1 MKKFILLILSLINT
15 AVTAVFI
22 AVNPNEVLPSHFGV
36 NGNADAYASKWALL
50 LVPCILVVFSI
61 AYAIYAAIKEKDES
75 YKSYKKYAER
85 CIGAIFVFL
94 LVIFWVMQV
103 MVLQNAVNIGNLFF
117 SLISITL
124 GCMFAFINNL
134 MPKIKQ
140 NSTLGFKTR
149 ATLNSKR
156 VWKKVHRLA
165 AYLGVIGGITV
176 VILGVI
182 SLFASGIANVL
193 FFISLIIIL
202 VSAIIPAIYG
212 EIIYSKE
219 KKAKV
224 NLE

>member
-15 AVTAVFI
+15 AVTAAFI
-22 AVNPNEVLPSHFGV
+22 AVNPNEVRPSHFGV

-61 AYAIYAAIKEKDES
+61 AFAIYAAIKEKDES

-103 MVLQNAVNIGNLFF
+103 MVLQNASNMGNLFF
-117 SLISITL
+117 PM

-149 ATLNSKR
+149 ATLSSKT
-156 VWKKVHRLA
+156 VWKKVHRFA

-176 VILGVI
+176 VFLGVI
-182 SLFASGIANVL
+182 SLFATGIANVL

-202 VSAIIPAIYG
+202 ASAIIPAIYG

-219 KKAKV
+219 KKSKV
-224 NLE
+224 NVE

>member
-61 AYAIYAAIKEKDES
+61 AFAIYAAIKEKDES
-75 YKSYKKYAER
+75 YKSYKKYAQR

-94 LVIFWVMQV
+94 LVIFWVMQT
-103 MVLQNAVNIGNLFF
+103 MVLQNAANMGNLFF
-117 SLISITL
+117 PLISISM

-134 MPKIKQ
+134 MPKIKR
-140 NSTLGFKTR
+140 NSTLGVKTR
-149 ATLNSKR
+149 ATLGSKT

-182 SLFASGIANVL
+182 SLFASDIANVL

-219 KKAKV
+219 KKSKV
-224 NLE
+224 NVE